1 MNKIREKLKNKNT
14 IVALILLGLL
24 TIIVFLPLVNSL
36 GYYRDDWHVVWGALT
51 NGIRNVAEQH
61 NIDRPFLG
69 LVYSWVFSLL
79 GVSPLAWNLFAVFVR
94 FLGAVI
100 FFFMIRILFPEQ
112 KKLPFYLVLVFL
124 IYPGFLQLPNG
135 NTYQGHIIALDSGLF
150 SLLLTLLGLKQGN
163 FLKKLVLAGF
173 SGLFGAACYFMFEW
187 MIGLEAVR
195 FLLIF
200 YVLWME
206 EPKIK
211 IILSRFL
218 HSYLSWAVNLLSFG
232 TFMFWRI
239 FLFDSYRAA
248 TNVGALGE
256 RYLSGL
262 GPMLTKL
269 AVELGKDILD
279 TVLFAW
285 FIPLYNYLLDA
296 RYSDLFLSII
306 IGLLAVGLV
315 LLYVHLIG
323 KENSSFLDEEKPV
336 WANGFILFGFLAVAV
351 SLLPEILAER
361 EVRYLDTLDR
371 YTLTSM
377 LGAAFILVG
386 FLARYV
392 KPRYRSGILCLFVFL
407 SAVTHYHNAVYFAD
421 FWKYQKQLW
430 WQLSWRAPAIE
441 EETVLLVQFP
451 SRFQLAEG
459 YEVWAPA
466 NLIYYPNVSSLGIVS
481 DTFSMETAGKILS
494 AAKDNRNVRT
504 VWFERDFK
512 NVLILSLDGLNNCL
526 HVMDPAHP
534 EIWLNED
541 PLLSL
546 TAAYSKP
553 DRILTE
559 GEPEVPQVIFG
570 GEPEKGWCY
579 AYQSASLEL
588 QKGNYDVVQKIWENV
603 SVEYT
608 TSDLSEL
615 FPFLEA
621 ALQGGYT
628 DMADEISSKIQSD
641 KDFVALYCGFS
652 EYNNQNSKSQLFET
666 LCENQ

>member
-1 MNKIREKLKNKNT
+1 MNKIREKLKNENSL
-14 IVALILLGLL
+14 VALILLGLL

-51 NGIRNVAEQH
+51 NGIHNVAEQH

-79 GVSPLAWNLFAVFVR
+79 GVSPLAWTLFAVFVR

-100 FFFMIRILFPEQ
+100 FFFLLRILFPEQ

-150 SLLLTLLGLKQGN
+150 SLLLTLLGLKQQT

-211 IILSRFL
+211 SILSRFL
-218 HSYLSWAVNLLSFG
+218 RSYVSWLVNLLAFG
-232 TFMFWRI
+232 GFMFWRI

-248 TNVGALGE
+248 TNVGALSD
-256 RYLSGL
+256 RYLSSL
-262 GPMLTKL
+262 IPMLTKL

-296 RYSDLFLSII
+296 RYGDLFWSIL

-315 LLYVHLIG
+315 LLYIRLSG
-323 KENSSFLDEEKPV
+323 KENSSFLDEEKPA
-336 WANGFILFGFLAVAV
+336 WAGGFILFGFLAVAV

-371 YTLTSM
+371 YTMTSM
-377 LGAAFILVG
+377 LGVAFILIG
-386 FLARYV
+386 FLARFV
-392 KPRYRSGILCLFVFL
+392 NTRYRSAVLCVFVFL
-407 SAVTHYHNAVYFAD
+407 SALTHYHNAVYFAD
-421 FWKYQKQLW
+421 FWEYQKQVW
-430 WQLSWRAPAIE
+430 WQFSWRAPAVE
-441 EETVLLVQFP
+441 EQTVLLVQLP
-451 SRFQLAEG
+451 GRYQLAEG

-466 NLIYYPNVSSLGIVS
+466 NLIYFPNVSSIGIVS
-481 DTFSMETAGKILS
+481 DTFSSETAGKILS
-494 AAKDNRNVRT
+494 GVTDSRNVRT
-504 VWFERDFK
+504 VWFERDFE

-559 GEPEVPQVIFG
+559 GEPNVPQIIFG
-570 GEPEKGWCY
+570 DEPQKGWCH
-579 AYQSASLEL
+579 AYQTASLEL
-588 QKGNYDVVQKIWENV
+588 QKENYEAVQEIWENF
-603 SVEYT
+603 SAEYSP
-608 TSDLSEL
+608 SDLSEL

-621 ALQGGYT
+621 ALRGGYANT
-628 DMADEISSKIQSD
+628 AEEISGKIQSD
-641 KDFVALYCGFS
+641 KDFLAFYCGFS
-652 EYNNQNSKSQLFET
+652 EYNNQNSKSLLFET
-666 LCENQ
+666 LCTN